1 MYKIPYRKKQIMSEI
16 ITPAM
21 VEQKLRGLSK
31 EVDEAHKVL
40 VEVETI
46 YHSVKADYEIAMA
59 KSRITLSTKSAP
71 NGKNYTVGER
81 EDLAL
86 VQNEELHKDLAIIQA
101 RVLASRANTNRL
113 KMQVDIARS
122 VGTSVR
128 TSMDLT

>member
-1 MYKIPYRKKQIMSEI
+1 MSEI

-40 VEVETI
+40 VEVETN
-46 YHSVKADYEIAMA
+46 YHAIKADYEVAMA
-59 KSRITLSTKSAP
+59 KARMTMATKSSP
-71 NGKNYTVGER
+71 TGKNYTVGER
-81 EDLAL
+81 EDMAL
-86 VQNEELHKDLAIIQA
+86 IENEELHKDLAIVQA
-101 RVLASRANTNRL
+101 KVLASRANTNRL

>member
-1 MYKIPYRKKQIMSEI
+1 MSEI

-59 KSRITLSTKSAP
+59 KSRITLATKSAP

-101 RVLASRANTNRL
+101 KILASRANTNRL

>member
-1 MYKIPYRKKQIMSEI
+1 MSEI

-31 EVDEAHKVL
+31 EVDEAHKNL

-46 YHSVKADYEIAMA
+46 YHSIKAEYEIAMA
-59 KSRITLSTKSAP
+59 KSRMTFATQSSPT
-71 NGKNYTVGER
+71 GKNYTVGER
-81 EDLAL
+81 EDMAL
-86 VQNEELHKDLAIIQA
+86 IQNEELHKDLSIVQA
-101 RVLASRANTNRL
+101 KVLATRANTNRL
-113 KMQVDIARS
+113 KMQVDIIRS

>member
-1 MYKIPYRKKQIMSEI
+1 MMSEI

-31 EVDEAHKVL
+31 EVDAAHMTL
-40 VEVETI
+40 VEIETN
-46 YHSVKADYEIAMA
+46 YHNTKADYEIAMA
-59 KSRITLSTKSAP
+59 KARIALSSKSSP
-71 NGKNYTVGER
+71 TGKNYTVGER
-81 EDLAL
+81 EDMAL
-86 VQNEELHKDLAIIQA
+86 VQNEDLHRSLAVVQA
-101 RVLASRANTNRL
+101 QVLASRANTNRL

>member
-1 MYKIPYRKKQIMSEI
+1 MNEI

-46 YHSVKADYEIAMA
+46 YHGVIADYEIAMA
-59 KSRITLSTKSAP
+59 KSRITLATKSAP

-101 RVLASRANTNRL
+101 KILASRANTNRL

>member
-1 MYKIPYRKKQIMSEI
+1 MNEI

-59 KSRITLSTKSAP
+59 KSRITLATKSSP
-71 NGKNYTVGER
+71 TGKNYTVGER

-86 VQNEELHKDLAIIQA
+86 IQNEELHKDLAIVQA
-101 RVLASRANTNRL
+101 KILASRANTNRL

>member
-1 MYKIPYRKKQIMSEI
+1 MMSEI

-46 YHSVKADYEIAMA
+46 YHGVKADYEIAMA
-59 KSRITLSTKSAP
+59 KSRITLATKSAP

>member
-1 MYKIPYRKKQIMSEI
+1 MSEI

-46 YHSVKADYEIAMA
+46 YHSVKAEYEIAMA
-59 KSRITLSTKSAP
+59 KSRMALAIKSSP
-71 NGKNYTVGER
+71 TGKNYTVGER
-81 EDLAL
+81 EDLAF
-86 VQNEELHKDLAIIQA
+86 VQNEELHKDLAIVQA
-101 RVLASRANTNRL
+101 KVLASRANTNRL

>member
-1 MYKIPYRKKQIMSEI
+1 MSEI

-59 KSRITLSTKSAP
+59 KSRITLASKSSP
-71 NGKNYTVGER
+71 TGKNYTVGER

-101 RVLASRANTNRL
+101 KILASRANTNRL

>member
-1 MYKIPYRKKQIMSEI
+1 MSEI

-46 YHSVKADYEIAMA
+46 YHSVKADYEVAMA
-59 KSRITLSTKSAP
+59 KSRITLATKSSP
-71 NGKNYTVGER
+71 TGKNYTVGER

-101 RVLASRANTNRL
+101 KVLATRANTNRL

>member
-1 MYKIPYRKKQIMSEI
+1 MSEI

-31 EVDEAHKVL
+31 EVDETHKVL
-40 VEVETI
+40 IDVETV
-46 YHSVKADYEIAMA
+46 YHTTKADYEIAMA
-59 KSRITLSTKSAP
+59 KSRMAFATKSSP
-71 NGKNYTVGER
+71 TGKNYTVQER

-86 VQNEELHKDLAIIQA
+86 VENEKLHRDLAIVQA
-101 RVLASRANTNRL
+101 KVLASRGNTNRL

>member
-1 MYKIPYRKKQIMSEI
+1 MSEI

-59 KSRITLSTKSAP
+59 KSRITLATKSSP
-71 NGKNYTVGER
+71 TGKNYTVGER

-101 RVLASRANTNRL
+101 KILASRANTNRL

>member
-1 MYKIPYRKKQIMSEI
+1 MMSEI

-31 EVDEAHKVL
+31 EVDDAHKTL
-40 VEVETI
+40 VEVETN
-46 YHSVKADYEIAMA
+46 YHSIKADYEVAMA
-59 KSRITLSTKSAP
+59 KARMTMATKSSP
-71 NGKNYTVGER
+71 TGKNYTVGER
-81 EDLAL
+81 EDMAL
-86 VQNEELHKDLAIIQA
+86 IENEQLHKDLAIVQA
-101 RVLASRANTNRL
+101 KVLASRANTNRL

>member
-1 MYKIPYRKKQIMSEI
+1 MAEI

-86 VQNEELHKDLAIIQA
+86 VQNEELHKDLSIIQA

>member
-1 MYKIPYRKKQIMSEI
+1 MMNDI

-31 EVDEAHKVL
+31 EVDDAHRTL
-40 VEVETI
+40 VEIETN
-46 YHSVKADYEIAMA
+46 YHNVKADYEISMA
-59 KSRITLSTKSAP
+59 KARIAFSSKSSP

-81 EDLAL
+81 EDMAL
-86 VQNEELHKDLAIIQA
+86 VENEQLHKSLAIVQA
-101 RVLASRANTNRL
+101 QVLASRANTNRL
-113 KMQVDIARS
+113 KTQVEIARS

>member
-1 MYKIPYRKKQIMSEI
+1 MMSEI

-59 KSRITLSTKSAP
+59 KSRITLATKSAP

>member
-1 MYKIPYRKKQIMSEI
+1 MKQTVSDIV
-16 ITPAM
+16 TPAM

-31 EVDEAHKVL
+31 EVDEAHKAL
-40 VEVETI
+40 IETETS
-46 YHSVKADYEIAMA
+46 YHTIKADYEIAMA
-59 KSRITLSTKSAP
+59 KSRMTYATKSAP

-81 EDLAL
+81 EDMAL
-86 VQNEELHKDLAIIQA
+86 IDNEELHKALAIVQA

-113 KMQVDIARS
+113 KTQVEIARS

>member
-1 MYKIPYRKKQIMSEI
+1 MSEI

-46 YHSVKADYEIAMA
+46 YHSVKAEYEISMA
-59 KSRITLSTKSAP
+59 KSRITLATKSAP

-86 VQNEELHKDLAIIQA
+86 VQNEELHKDLSIIQA

>member
-1 MYKIPYRKKQIMSEI
+1 MSEI

-46 YHSVKADYEIAMA
+46 YHSVKADYEISMA
-59 KSRITLSTKSAP
+59 KSRITLATKSSP
-71 NGKNYTVGER
+71 TGKNYTVGER

-86 VQNEELHKDLAIIQA
+86 IQNEELHKDLAIIQA
-101 RVLASRANTNRL
+101 KVLASRGNTNRL

>member
-1 MYKIPYRKKQIMSEI
+1 MSEI

-46 YHSVKADYEIAMA
+46 YHSVKADYEVAMA
-59 KSRITLSTKSAP
+59 KSRITLATKSSP
-71 NGKNYTVGER
+71 TGKNYTVGER

-101 RVLASRANTNRL
+101 KILASRANTNRL

-128 TSMDLT
+128 TSMDLP